1 MVSCSDRDFFPVGIG
16 AFANFIPEIG
26 EIVGSRP
33 KYGGVYKVEQKG
45 TSWTFV
51 KDLIALVDQLI
62 VC

>member
-1 MVSCSDRDFFPVGIG
+1 MIFSPVGIG

-45 TSWTFV
+45 TS
-51 KDLIALVDQLI
+51 
-62 VC
+62 